1 MLFFIGLMAE
11 ISEIFQ
17 LMLPIVLVIFL
28 LFFIWLLIKL
38 IKLISELSNT
48 VLNVN
53 QTIVSVDKSL
63 DKLQKPLDT
72 AAHIANTVDVAH
84 NTTLN
89 LAGKLVDFVKENYVL
104 IKEFVEDIF
113 KKEPEEN
120 SDLDQ
125 KEE

>member
-48 VLNVN
+48 ILNVN